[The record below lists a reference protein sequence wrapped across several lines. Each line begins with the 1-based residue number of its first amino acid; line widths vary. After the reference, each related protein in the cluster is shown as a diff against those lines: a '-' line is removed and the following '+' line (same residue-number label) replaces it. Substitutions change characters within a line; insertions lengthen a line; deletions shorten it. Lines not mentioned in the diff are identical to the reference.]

1 MMERPLVVIADM
13 DEEYLATLEY
23 KFLEQLGD
31 QIDLEVIS
39 DGAYFQSCLNHPIT
53 AEIFIVD
60 EEMYLPELKKH
71 NIGHLFVLTDE
82 QKQDG
87 STEDL
92 STTKVYKYM
101 SIRELYNEVTYMSEQ
116 VLQGYAEDTKNTEVI
131 AFYSA
136 IGGCGKT
143 SVSLALAG
151 CLSNKHKRILYINT
165 ESVQNFAYYLKDASG
180 LPGEGYRALR
190 EVNVYEKIKCFI
202 REEKFSYLPPLTTTL
217 DARNLSFE
225 VYYKLIQDARDSG
238 DYDYIFVDL
247 ESGYENERLRILQD
261 ADRVIMIVLQDE
273 FAVYKTYYLQQC
285 MDIRDREHYMFVCNA
300 YNDAG
305 ENAYVQSDMQ
315 AMFPIKEYIERSV
328 VPMKSLEQLTELE
341 GIEKLSYAFI

>member
-1 MMERPLVVIADM
+1 MERPLVVIADT

-31 QIDLEVIS
+31 KVELEIIS
-39 DGAYFQSCLNHPIT
+39 DGTYFQTFLNHPIT

-71 NIGHLFVLTDE
+71 NIAHLFVLTGE
-82 QKQDG
+82 QTLDG

-101 SIRELYNEVTYMSEQ
+101 SIRELYNELTYMSEHA
-116 VLQGYAEDTKNTEVI
+116 LMGYSEDARKTEVV

-143 SVSLALAG
+143 TLSLALAG
-151 CLSNKHKRILYINT
+151 CLANKHKRILYVNT
-165 ESVQNFAYYLKDASG
+165 ESVQDFGYYLSDSSG
-180 LPGEGYRALR
+180 MPGDGYRALR
-190 EVNVYEKIKCFI
+190 EVNTYARIKSFI
-202 REEKFSYLPPLTTTL
+202 RKEKFSYLPPFSMTL
-217 DARNLSFE
+217 DARNLDFD
-225 VYYKLIQDARDSG
+225 VYSRLIQDARDSG
-238 DYDYIFVDL
+238 EYDYIFVDV
-247 ESGYENERLRILQD
+247 ESGYDSRRLRILQD
-261 ADRVIMIVLQDE
+261 ADRVIMVVLQDSY
-273 FAVYKTYYLQQC
+273 ATYKMQYLLQC
-285 MDIRDREHYMFVCNA
+285 MDVSDRERYMFVCNE

-315 AMFPIKEYIERSV
+315 AMFPIKEYIEQSV
-328 VPMKSLEQLTELE
+328 TPMETLQQLTELE